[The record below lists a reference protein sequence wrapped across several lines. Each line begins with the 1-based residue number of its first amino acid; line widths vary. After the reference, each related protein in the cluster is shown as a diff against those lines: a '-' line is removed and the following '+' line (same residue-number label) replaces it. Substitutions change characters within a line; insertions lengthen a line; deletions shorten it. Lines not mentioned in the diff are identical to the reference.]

1 MKNKIA
7 LKLTLY
13 FSAVLVVFALIIGG
27 VFYQFFKEHTVEIKK
42 QEMRVRAEKIAVVLS
57 DNMSR
62 MERRHGEGIAN
73 SKFITYLDN
82 VTQEI
87 VWVVDSERNLT
98 LNRERMR
105 RAHEPKMHHRS
116 SFFGFG
122 ELPERPHYG
131 GL

>member
-98 LNRERMR
+98 
-105 RAHEPKMHHRS
+105 
-116 SFFGFG
+116 
-122 ELPERPHYG
+122 
-131 GL
+131 